1 MQTRSQRALVQM
13 SLVLVV
19 ATVFFLALGLW
30 KLSVVK
36 DIFLGDPKPIILNGV
51 IILLFLLGLGQLYRG
66 LTHYAYE
73 ERQIARFTRLRS
85 EGRQSDEI
93 FAEAR
98 DSSIIADRY
107 YTIRNLFQRGV
118 PIDHSAISAIM
129 VAQESMYQSFPRFV
143 NNVLILT
150 GVFGTVSSLIF
161 ALVGA
166 GDVLLA
172 SSPDAG
178 MGLLLLGMNT
188 ALTTTATA
196 IVCFFFFTYFF
207 HRFTDLQTAVL
218 GRVERA
224 VLLHVVPEFTF
235 ETDSVNLQ
243 AKLLIEDVRAL
254 VVELRS
260 GLVDIDGALQ
270 QLAAEARDRK
280 AQTDALIAQ
289 HAAQNT
295 RLDDALGRIAGLR
308 DVLVEG
314 FRLGRRD

>member
-1 MQTRSQRALVQM
+1 MATRSRQIQVRMGIVLAIAAAVAL
-13 SLVLVV
+13 LIFIWKIDVV
-19 ATVFFLALGLW
+19 AHVL
-30 KLSVVK
+30 
-36 DIFLGDPKPIILNGV
+36 LGDARPLILNGV
-51 IILLFLLGLGQLYRG
+51 ILLLFALGVSQLYRG
-66 LTHYAYE
+66 LRHYGREE
-73 ERQIARFTRLRS
+73 ERLDAFERRRAAGES
-85 EGRQSDEI
+85 CAEI
-93 FAEAR
+93 LGSGG
-98 DSSIIADRY
+98 SSLLADRY
-107 YTIRNLFQRGV
+107 RTIKELFDRGGLV
-118 PIDHSAISAIM
+118 DHGAISAIM
-129 VAQESMYQSFPRFV
+129 VAEESLQQSFPRFV

-166 GDVLLA
+166 GDVLSTA
-172 SSPDAG
+172 APESG

-224 VLLHVVPEFTF
+224 VLVHVVPEFSF